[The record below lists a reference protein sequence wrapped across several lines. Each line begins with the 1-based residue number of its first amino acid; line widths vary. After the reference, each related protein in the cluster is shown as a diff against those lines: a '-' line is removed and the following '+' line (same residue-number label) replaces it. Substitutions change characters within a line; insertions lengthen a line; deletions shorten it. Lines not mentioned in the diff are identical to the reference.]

1 MAVIKL
7 VPNANETADD
17 VIARAREAGLK
28 QIVVIGW
35 DANDTCFF
43 DSNIPD
49 GPPVLWLLEI
59 ARAALMEE
67 AHG

>member
-1 MAVIKL
+1 MSVIKL

-43 DSNIPD
+43 DS
-49 GPPVLWLLEI
+49 G
-59 ARAALMEE
+59 
-67 AHG
+67 GGQG